1 MRNIVRLAFVAGLA
15 AAVSMVGVGTAPPA
29 HADPPFFGSLGGLR
43 LNAPVTAIARTQ
55 SSNGYYLFAEDGGVF
70 AFGDAAFRGSL
81 GGVHLNGRVVD
92 GARSTSGN
100 GYYMVGADG
109 GVFSFGDAPFHGSLG
124 ALHLVAPVVGMDV
137 PSARSGYA
145 MVGADGGAFVFG
157 ALPFAGSLAGRT
169 GGVAA
174 VDIAVRPGGDGYW
187 ILLADGRVFAFGA
200 APALGNTPGLTAPA
214 SAIVAS
220 PDGAGYTVFSVDGG
234 AFAFGSARFHG
245 SVAGSR
251 LNGPIVDAALT
262 ASGDGYWMLGRD
274 GGVFGFPGP
283 GLPPGGTP
291 HLTITPVVS
300 GLSIPWDL
308 GFLPDGSMLWT
319 ERAGTLKA
327 LVNGA
332 PRLLAA
338 PGDVRVGGEGG
349 MLGLAIDPDFTN
361 NRRVYTCFD
370 TTGGDVKV
378 VVWTVDAAVTTATR
392 VGTLVAGIPEN
403 PSGRHSGCRPRVG
416 PDGYLWI
423 GTGDAATGTN
433 PQDVNSLGGK
443 VLRVDR
449 FSGAA
454 AAGNPFGLRWYTR
467 WAPQRPRARVPPGH
481 RRSLFDRARY
491 RPRRRSE
498 PARVGRELRLEP
510 GAGLRREQADDVRGW
525 RSRDLEQRLSDDRH
539 VRCRLP
545 RRTAVARL
553 ERLAVDVRAGGRA
566 DAPRAARRFGNARH
580 LRACRTQ
587 RVRPAP
593 HTGAR
598 PRRQLVRDDVERHRR
613 QDPARHAQLIY
624 MLPPSTPMRWPVTY
638 DACSETTKRTASATS
653 SGVHTC
659 PNGLRC
665 VHRADVLDAHRAL
678 HEPAAH
684 LGVDEARARRRSRGC
699 RCGAPPW
706 RASTP
711 APRARPS
718 PCCTAPS
725 SRPCAR
731 VAALEIITM
740 SPRGCVPHRRQ
751 HELRARPRAE
761 RVRAPDRVRSRPDR
775 CRRRSGRATRCR
787 RCSRGCRRAEV
798 GEHRVDHRAR
808 TRRSRRPTPR
818 TRRARRPSCSI
829 SATVSAAA
837 SSSRR

>member
-1 MRNIVRLAFVAGLA
+1 MRNIVRIAFVAGLA
-15 AAVSMVGVGTAPPA
+15 AALGMVGVGTAPPA

-81 GGVHLNGRVVD
+81 GGVRLNGRVID

-124 ALHLVAPVVGMDV
+124 AVHLVAPVVAMDV
-137 PSARSGYA
+137 PAARSGYA
-145 MVGADGGAFVFG
+145 MVGADGGVFVFG

-169 GGVAA
+169 GGIAV

-200 APALGNTPGLTAPA
+200 APALGNTPRLAAPA

-220 PDGAGYTVFSVDGG
+220 PDGAGYTVISVDGG
-234 AFAFGSARFHG
+234 AFAFGSAQFHG

-349 MLGLAIDPDFTN
+349 MLGLAIDPNFTN

-370 TTGGDVKV
+370 TTGGDVKL
-378 VVWTVDAAVTTATR
+378 VVWTLDAAVTTATR

-433 PQDVNSLGGK
+433 SQDVNSLGGK

-449 FSGAA
+449 FTGAA

-467 WAPQRPRARVPPGH
+467 GH
-481 RRSLFDRARY
+481 RNVQGLAFRPGTGAPYSVEHGTDRDDEVNLLASGANFGWNPVPGY
-491 RPRRRSE
+491 DESKPMTFAGGV
-498 PARVGRELRLEP
+498 PAIWSSGFP
-510 GAGLRREQADDVRGW
+510 TIATSGAVFLDGPQWRDWNGW
-525 RSRDLEQRLSDDRH
+525 LLM
-539 VRCRLP
+539 CAL
-545 RRTAVARL
+545 AG
-553 ERLAVDVRAGGRA
+553 ERL
-566 DAPRAARRFGNARH
+566 
-580 LRACRTQ
+580 
-587 RVRPAP
+587 
-593 HTGAR
+593 
-598 PRRQLVRDDVERHRR
+598 QLV
-613 QDPARHAQLIY
+613 QLDGPGTHVIF
-624 MLPPSTPMRWPVTY
+624 
-638 DACSETTKRTASATS
+638 E
-653 SGVHTC
+653 
-659 PNGLRC
+659 
-665 VHRADVLDAHRAL
+665 
-678 HEPAAH
+678 
-684 LGVDEARARRRSRGC
+684 LGVPTAYGRLR
-699 RCGAPPW
+699 
-706 RASTP
+706 TP
-711 APRARPS
+711 VLGPDGSLYVTTSNGTDDKILRITPS
-718 PCCTAPS
+718 
-725 SRPCAR
+725 
-731 VAALEIITM
+731 
-740 SPRGCVPHRRQ
+740 
-751 HELRARPRAE
+751 
-761 RVRAPDRVRSRPDR
+761 
-775 CRRRSGRATRCR
+775 
-787 RCSRGCRRAEV
+787 
-798 GEHRVDHRAR
+798 
-808 TRRSRRPTPR
+808 
-818 TRRARRPSCSI
+818 
-829 SATVSAAA
+829 
-837 SSSRR
+837 